1 MKKRILFGFIVL
13 MGLFTITGC
22 GSEPNYGTITD
33 ENGEKTKVTAKE
45 MIDTHKGNEKK
56 FESLYYK
63 KTIEI
68 TDEVEKVMEQGSVT
82 CLFLKNGWV
91 IATDES
97 EGAFIDFTSKLDV
110 GDKVHIS
117 GSIYDVD
124 GSCGGYDSE
133 VEVDITSD
141 SIMEVV
147 K

>member
-1 MKKRILFGFIVL
+1 MKKSFLVTCLAVVAIFL
-13 MGLFTITGC
+13 ITGC
-22 GSEPNYGTITD
+22 GAKTNYGTITN

-45 MIDTHKGNEKK
+45 MIDTHEGNEKK

-63 KTIEI
+63 KAIEI
-68 TDEVEKVMEQGSVT
+68 TDEVEQVMEQGNVT
-82 CLFLKNGWV
+82 CLFLKNNWV
-91 IATDES
+91 IATDEL

-117 GSIYDVD
+117 GSIYDV
-124 GSCGGYDSE
+124 GGFCGDDSKI
-133 VEVDITSD
+133 EVDITSD